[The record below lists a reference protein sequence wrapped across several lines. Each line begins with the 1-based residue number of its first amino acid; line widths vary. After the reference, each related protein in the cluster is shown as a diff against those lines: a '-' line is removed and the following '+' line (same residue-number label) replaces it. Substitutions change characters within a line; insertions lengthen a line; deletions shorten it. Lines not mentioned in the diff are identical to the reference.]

1 MRLTSFVDLSHPLGD
16 ETDVYPGDPEV
27 RLEPHATIAADGFN
41 LLAVRL
47 GSQSGTHVDA
57 PFHFAADG
65 ARVDELPLA
74 LFCGPAE
81 RPMGGYVALPDA
93 WRDEPD
99 RLSEWIGV
107 ALEEVAAMPPKVKKP
122 RAPRA
127 STR

>member
-1 MRLTSFVDLSHPLGD
+1 MQIPRPSQETMELFRSVVPEAPGVEVKPMFANLGAFVNGNMFAGLFGESVG
-16 ETDVYPGDPEV
+16 V
-27 RLEPHATIAADGFN
+27 RLPDEAVREQ
-41 LLAVRL
+41 LLAID
-47 GSQSGTHVDA
+47 GTG
-57 PFHFAADG
+57 PY
-65 ARVDELPLA
+65 
-74 LFCGPAE
+74 GPAE

-122 RAPRA
+122 RSPRA